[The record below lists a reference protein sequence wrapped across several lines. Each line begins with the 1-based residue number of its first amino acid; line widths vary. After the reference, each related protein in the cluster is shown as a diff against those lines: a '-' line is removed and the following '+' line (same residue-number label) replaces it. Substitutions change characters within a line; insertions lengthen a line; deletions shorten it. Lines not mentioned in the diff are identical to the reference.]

1 MNVKN
6 YIVYPLESVFYNGFI
21 RFLLRKKPKYNKKYR
36 ISICGI
42 FKNEARFLK
51 EWIEYHLMIG
61 VDHFYMYNN
70 NSEDNYLEVLQPY
83 INKGYVTLVQWT
95 KDHAQME
102 AYQHFYA
109 NYAKETQWLS
119 FLDIDEFIIPRYATN
134 INDWIKEYEKY
145 PVILIYW
152 KMFGTGGKLKHDYNR
167 LTIEQYTVCH
177 EGFSSLKGKCI
188 VNTDY
193 EVAYWNEMSH
203 HHTCVKYPFMGFNIR
218 CYGINPFHRFVI
230 GPRHPGIKNSA
241 KATIQINHYWS
252 KAWDVYDEK
261 RQRTDVFFVDNPKKS
276 LDYFYRFEEQNISCD
291 YSIFR
296 FVIKLKHRL
305 LNIQ

>member
-1 MNVKN
+1 MKKF
-6 YIVYPLESVFYNGFI
+6 VYFIESIFYNTLF
-21 RFLLRKKPKYNKKYR
+21 RCFLCKQPKYDKKYR

-51 EWIEYHLMIG
+51 EWMEYHIMIG

-83 INKGYVTLVQWT
+83 IDKGYVTLVQWT

-102 AYQHFYA
+102 AYQHFYV

-119 FLDIDEFIIPRYATN
+119 FLDIDEFIVPRYAKD
-134 INDWIKEYEKY
+134 INEWIKEYEKY

-152 KMFGTGGKLKHDYNR
+152 KMFGTGGQMKHDDNK
-167 LTIEQYTVCH
+167 LTIEQYTVSH
-177 EGFSSLKGKCI
+177 EGFSSHRGKCI

-193 EVAYWNEMSH
+193 EVAYWNELSH
-203 HHTCVKYPFMGFNIR
+203 HNTCVKYPFCGLKIR
-218 CYGINPFHRFVI
+218 CYGANPFHRFVI
-230 GPRHPGIKNSA
+230 STIHLGINNYA
-241 KATIQINHYWS
+241 KASIQINHYWS

-261 RQRTDVFFVDNPKKS
+261 RQRTDVFYKNNPKKN
-276 LDYFYRFEEQNISCD
+276 LDYFFESERQNITSD

-296 FVIKLKHRL
+296 FIMELKHRFY
-305 LNIQ
+305 NIK

>member
-1 MNVKN
+1 MNIRNSVIYPIERLLYN
-6 YIVYPLESVFYNGFI
+6 YIVRPSLYK
-21 RFLLRKKPKYNKKYR
+21 RPKYKKKYR

-51 EWIEYHLMIG
+51 EWMEYHIMIG

-83 INKGYVTLVQWT
+83 INQGYVTLVQWT

-102 AYQHFYA
+102 AYQHFYS

-119 FLDIDEFIIPRYATN
+119 FLDIDEFIVPRYAKD
-134 INDWIKEYEKY
+134 INVWIKDYERY

-152 KMFGTGGKLKHDYNR
+152 KMFGTSGKMKHDDSK
-167 LTIEQYTVCH
+167 LTIEQYIVSH
-177 EGFSSLKGKCI
+177 EGFSSKKGKCI

-193 EVAYWNEMSH
+193 EVAFWNEMSH
-203 HHTCVKYPFMGFNIR
+203 HHTCVKYPFFGINIR
-218 CYGINPFHRFVI
+218 CNAINVFHRFVI
-230 GPRHPGIKNSA
+230 GSNPGIDNYS

-252 KAWDVYDEK
+252 KAWDIYDEK
-261 RQRTDVFFVDNPKKS
+261 RQRTDVFFKENPKKN
-276 LDYFYRFEEQNISCD
+276 LDYFYNFEEQNITCD

-296 FVIKLKHRL
+296 FLMQLKHRL
-305 LNIQ
+305 LGIN